1 MIAPALLGAA
11 LLLWQAGTPSPQ
23 APVRQNRAPVQASPA
38 PVHEPASAS
47 VDRLFAL
54 AAMQGNNAELDMAQL
69 ALRRASAN
77 EIKSYAGKM
86 IAEHEGMMQEM
97 MPALRRVLRANAP
110 PQRLAAPDALAYRHL
125 EAVPPVDFDQ
135 AYAMQQI
142 GDHLATLTA
151 FQTEADNGTDPQL
164 KQVVRKWLPT
174 IQAHLE
180 LAVDL
185 TRHIG
190 GSSPFKSN

>member
-1 MIAPALLGAA
+1 MTAAVLLAVA
-11 LLLWQAGTPSPQ
+11 LLLGQAGTPSPQ
-23 APVRQNRAPVQASPA
+23 APVHENRAPVQAAPA
-38 PVHEPASAS
+38 PVQQPASPA

-54 AAMQGNNAELDMAQL
+54 AAMQGNNAEMDMAQL
-69 ALRRASAN
+69 ALHRGSAN
-77 EIKSYAGKM
+77 EIQGYAGKM
-86 IAEHEGMMQEM
+86 IAEHTGMMQEM
-97 MPALRRVLRANAP
+97 MPALRRVLHAAAP
-110 PQRLAAPDALAYRHL
+110 PSRLAPPDALAYRHL
-125 EAVPPVDFDQ
+125 QSVSPVDFDQ
-135 AYAMQQI
+135 AYALQQI

-164 KQVVRKWLPT
+164 KQLVRKWLPT